1 MTTSTRAVAVALF
14 VDFVVGAAKLV
25 AFLLTGSTAIMAE
38 VLHSA
43 ADLTN
48 QGLLVVGIA
57 RSRREPDSDYPYG
70 FGRSRY
76 IWALLSAAG
85 VLFVGSGVSVV
96 RGAQQIWA
104 PEPLV
109 HLDLGFIILL
119 VSLVAESISLAV
131 GFSAVRRSAHQA
143 GQSVW
148 QYLPKGPDPMGVAVV
163 LEDASAV
170 LGVLIAMAGLGLAEL
185 TGNPA
190 WDGAASVA
198 IGLLLGASA
207 IFLINRNRRHLL
219 GVAPPSKSVAR
230 MMAVFEE
237 SPLVARIHDVK
248 VSQLDADAVR
258 FKAEVTFDGR
268 ELARRLLAERDLD
281 ATWAT
286 LNGPQAL
293 ERLLVE
299 FGGEVTDAI
308 GDEIDRLEAE
318 LAEVAPEARHVDLEP
333 D

>member
-14 VDFVVGAAKLV
+14 VDFVIGAAKTV

-48 QGLLVVGIA
+48 QSLLVVGIV
-57 RSRREPDSDYPYG
+57 RSRRQPDGEYPYG
-70 FGRSRY
+70 FGRARY

-96 RGAQQIWA
+96 RGAQQLWA
-104 PEPLV
+104 PEPLE
-109 HLDLGFIILL
+109 HLGWGFVVLAG
-119 VSLVAESISLAV
+119 SLVAESISLAF
-131 GFSAVRRSAHQA
+131 GLSAVRRSARKSD
-143 GQSVW
+143 QSVW
-148 QYLPKGPDPMGVAVV
+148 RYLRKGPDPMGVAVV
-163 LEDASAV
+163 LEDAPAV
-170 LGVLIAMAGLGLAEL
+170 LGVLIALTGLGLAER

-190 WDGAASVA
+190 WDGAASIA
-198 IGLLLGASA
+198 IGLLLGVSA
-207 IFLINRNRRHLL
+207 VFLINRNRRLLL
-219 GVAPPSKSVAR
+219 GPAPPSESVAR
-230 MMAVFEE
+230 MLAVLEQ
-237 SPLVARIHDVK
+237 SPLVARVQDVK
-248 VSQLDADAVR
+248 VSQLGADAVR

-268 ELARRLLAERDLD
+268 ELARRLLAGRDLD
-281 ATWAT
+281 ATWST

-299 FGGEVTDAI
+299 FGGEVTEAI
-308 GDEIDRLEAE
+308 GDEVDRLEAE
-318 LAEVAPEARHVDLEP
+318 VTEAAPEARHVDLEP

>member
-1 MTTSTRAVAVALF
+1 
-14 VDFVVGAAKLV
+14 
-25 AFLLTGSTAIMAE
+25 
-38 VLHSA
+38 
-43 ADLTN
+43 
-48 QGLLVVGIA
+48 
-57 RSRREPDSDYPYG
+57 
-70 FGRSRY
+70 
-76 IWALLSAAG
+76 
-85 VLFVGSGVSVV
+85 
-96 RGAQQIWA
+96 
-104 PEPLV
+104 
-109 HLDLGFIILL
+109 
-119 VSLVAESISLAV
+119 
-131 GFSAVRRSAHQA
+131 
-143 GQSVW
+143 
-148 QYLPKGPDPMGVAVV
+148 
-163 LEDASAV
+163 
-170 LGVLIAMAGLGLAEL
+170 
-185 TGNPA
+185 
-190 WDGAASVA
+190 
-198 IGLLLGASA
+198 
-207 IFLINRNRRHLL
+207 
-219 GVAPPSKSVAR
+219 